1 MNRRPERLPIRFS
14 RALRILLVALIL
26 CFGAS
31 FGAHAQEASASSTV
45 ASESAEGFSW
55 QDYQDPA
62 LKRPEENPVSNAL
75 GIVVKLGLVIGMIYG
90 VAWLYKRGV
99 IPKGLLQGRSGP
111 GTGRAGLRVVDS
123 LALKGTQSLHVVEVG
138 DRVLVLGSN
147 GRETLV
153 KLTEWPLSAPALGGF
168 EAAVDHARQG
178 PEFPS
183 DFSDEL
189 ESTLRQV
196 IRPEGGTL

>member
-1 MNRRPERLPIRFS
+1 MNRRPERLPIFLFRGM
-14 RALRILLVALIL
+14 RILVLALIL
-26 CFGAS
+26 CFSAS
-31 FGAHAQEASASSTV
+31 FGAHAQEASASSSMAT
-45 ASESAEGFSW
+45 ESAEGFAW

-62 LKRPEENPVSNAL
+62 LKRPEDNPVANAL
-75 GIVVKLGLVIGMIYG
+75 GVLAKLGLVIGMIYG
-90 VAWLYKRGV
+90 VAWLYKRGM
-99 IPKGLLQGRSGP
+99 IPKGLLQGGSSA

-153 KLTEWPLSAPALGGF
+153 KLTEWPLSAPPLRGF
-168 EAAVDHARQG
+168 EAAIDQAREA
-178 PEFPS
+178 PEVPS

-196 IRPEGGTL
+196 IRPERGAL